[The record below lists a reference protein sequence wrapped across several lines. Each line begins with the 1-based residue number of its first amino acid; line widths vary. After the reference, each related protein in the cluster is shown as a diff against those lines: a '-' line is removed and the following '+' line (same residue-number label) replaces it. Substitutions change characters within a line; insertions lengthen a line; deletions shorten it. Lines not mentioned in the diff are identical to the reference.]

1 MSIICRLY
9 NEQNDFSV
17 FALLYIV
24 DLFRMLLGKM
34 TDGNGAT
41 ILLFF
46 NELYNIVLYIL
57 FLSSLLSILIVFY
70 FHFFK
75 QDLKLPLI
83 FFLSITNKLAILLCI
98 SFSFIFSLKASKGHI
113 KAFLNANFCNKFAPC
128 WISRKSF
135 PLGTFLSNNF

>member
-9 NEQNDFSV
+9 KEQNAFSV
-17 FALLYIV
+17 FIILAFALLYIV

-34 TDGNGAT
+34 TDGNGAP

-46 NELYNIVLYIL
+46 NKLYSIVLYIL

-70 FHFFK
+70 LSLFK
-75 QDLKLPLI
+75 QDL
-83 FFLSITNKLAILLCI
+83 KLAILLCI

-113 KAFLNANFCNKFAPC
+113 KAFFNANFCNKFAPC
-128 WISRKSF
+128 
-135 PLGTFLSNNF
+135 

>member
-1 MSIICRLY
+1 MSIIFRLY
-9 NEQNDFSV
+9 KEQNDFSV

-34 TDGNGAT
+34 TDGNGAP

-46 NELYNIVLYIL
+46 NKLYSIVLYIL

-70 FHFFK
+70 LYLFK
-75 QDLKLPLI
+75 QEFKLSLI
-83 FFLSITNKLAILLCI
+83 FLLFITNKLAILLYI

-113 KAFLNANFCNKFAPC
+113 KHFLIRIFVIN
-128 WISRKSF
+128 
-135 PLGTFLSNNF
+135 LLLVEYQ